1 MENQDGYSQ
10 YSYLS
15 PWWAS
20 LLLADAHPVMGGKMS
35 IKAKLSKK
43 KGSINGGN
51 PMVAIFLCL
60 VRLLN
65 E

>member
-43 KGSINGGN
+43 KKHQRRESYGGH
-51 PMVAIFLCL
+51 LS
-60 VRLLN
+60 LLSTPP
-65 E
+65 